1 MTKLGQ
7 GGGLARGWGTKK
19 AARKKPSG
27 ISQKQID
34 KIMRS
39 PKVKAGTRKKAQE
52 VQYFWTDIAPV
63 FGDRPEK
70 RKAPTFGHV
79 GSYRDSIVVQ
89 DTSDDSG
96 ANFRVIALDWKARM
110 IEFGN
115 AHMPKYAPLAKVK
128 AKFRK

>member
-7 GGGLARGWGTKK
+7 GGLGKSWRRKK
-19 AARKKPSG
+19 AKKAKG
-27 ISQKQID
+27 VSQAQID

-39 PKVKAGTRKKAQE
+39 PKVMAATMAKAKE
-52 VQYFWTDIAPV
+52 VQYFWQDIAPIY
-63 FGDRPEK
+63 GDRPPK
-70 RKAPTFGHV
+70 RRAPTFGHV

-96 ANFRVIALDWKARM
+96 VSARVVALDWKARM
-110 IEFGN
+110 IEYGN
-115 AHMPKYAPLAKVK
+115 AHMPEYAPLAKVK